1 MKWLNYLSNTGA
13 AINKRFSKVETRVS
27 NIECFG
33 KLKSYTTT
41 EMNAITNPEV
51 GFTIFNTTADAPYV
65 YKSGGWA
72 AV

>member
-1 MKWLNYLSNTGA
+1 MKWMDYVRKTGSNVYKLIASLTSRMD
-13 AINKRFSKVETRVS
+13 KR
-27 NIECFG
+27 ECYT

-41 EMNAITNPEV
+41 EMNAIPDPEV
-51 GFTIFNTTADAPYV
+51 GYQIFNTTANAPYV